1 MFDCY
6 DLKEHDCDGRCQ
18 GASDCIMVRWK
29 RKPSRNEML
38 KHMQQVEEQSKE
50 WNEFM
55 KELEK
60 DEEFQAK
67 IKEICEGFKYK

>member
-6 DLKEHDCDGRCQ
+6 NSEKHDCDGRCQ
-18 GASDCIMVRWK
+18 GCSDCIMHKWK

-38 KHMQQVEEQSKE
+38 KYMKKVEENNKAWDE
-50 WNEFM
+50 YA

-60 DEEFQAK
+60 DEEFQNEIK
-67 IKEICEGFKYK
+67 IFYKKIGY